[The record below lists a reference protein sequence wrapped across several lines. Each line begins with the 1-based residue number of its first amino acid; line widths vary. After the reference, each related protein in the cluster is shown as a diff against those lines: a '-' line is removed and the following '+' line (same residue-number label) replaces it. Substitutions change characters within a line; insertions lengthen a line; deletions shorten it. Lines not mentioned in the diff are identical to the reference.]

1 MFKTI
6 KRIINWCGEFR
17 GRLYIGFVFSFFSTW
32 FAAMPVIIAAYTVSI
47 LITAKRDG
55 MPFDTKWI
63 GLSLLG
69 MIVLI
74 FLRFLFDYLRA
85 RYQEG
90 ISYELVARDRLAV
103 GESLKRVS
111 LGYFAQTDTGDILNS
126 ITTGLHTLENMGIRM
141 INDFVGGY
149 LNFLCIFLFL
159 FTVSPVVS
167 LISLAGVIVSFLFL
181 LRVSAHSVQNAPMA
195 SAAGRALTGAALEY
209 AKGLPV
215 VKSFGQDGA
224 AMAAFKAA
232 CEDSRNI
239 NLKIEWGFTPSS
251 CAHQLALKIASVGLI
266 AESCY
271 LGMTGQMDLFLM
283 LTCCFLSFGIFAG
296 LETISDSAHVLG
308 VINEAMDHLD
318 ALKEEHYIDADGKDI
333 RLSGYEI
340 CFQNVDFGYDER
352 RVLHNVSF
360 TIPEQTTT
368 AIVGPSG
375 SGKTTICNL
384 IARFYDV
391 NNGSVTVGGHD
402 VREFTCDS
410 LLKNISMVFQNVYL
424 FHDTIRA
431 NICFGKPDATEEEM
445 IRAAKKAC
453 CHDFIM
459 ALPDG
464 YDTVI
469 GEGGGTLS
477 GGEKQRISIA
487 RAMLK
492 DAPIIILDEATA
504 SLDPENEHLIQ
515 SAITELTKG
524 KTIIIIAHR
533 LATIEQADQI
543 LVVDDGSIAEC
554 GTHEELVARK
564 GKYQDF
570 VKIRER
576 AEGWRLEK

>member
-215 VKSFGQDGA
+215 VKSFG
-224 AMAAFKAA
+224 
-232 CEDSRNI
+232 
-239 NLKIEWGFTPSS
+239 
-251 CAHQLALKIASVGLI
+251 
-266 AESCY
+266 
-271 LGMTGQMDLFLM
+271 
-283 LTCCFLSFGIFAG
+283 
-296 LETISDSAHVLG
+296 
-308 VINEAMDHLD
+308 
-318 ALKEEHYIDADGKDI
+318 
-333 RLSGYEI
+333 
-340 CFQNVDFGYDER
+340 
-352 RVLHNVSF
+352 
-360 TIPEQTTT
+360 
-368 AIVGPSG
+368 
-375 SGKTTICNL
+375 
-384 IARFYDV
+384 
-391 NNGSVTVGGHD
+391 
-402 VREFTCDS
+402 
-410 LLKNISMVFQNVYL
+410 
-424 FHDTIRA
+424 
-431 NICFGKPDATEEEM
+431 
-445 IRAAKKAC
+445 
-453 CHDFIM
+453 
-459 ALPDG
+459 
-464 YDTVI
+464 
-469 GEGGGTLS
+469 
-477 GGEKQRISIA
+477 
-487 RAMLK
+487 
-492 DAPIIILDEATA
+492 
-504 SLDPENEHLIQ
+504 
-515 SAITELTKG
+515 
-524 KTIIIIAHR
+524 
-533 LATIEQADQI
+533 
-543 LVVDDGSIAEC
+543 
-554 GTHEELVARK
+554 
-564 GKYQDF
+564 
-570 VKIRER
+570 
-576 AEGWRLEK
+576 EGWRSDGGI